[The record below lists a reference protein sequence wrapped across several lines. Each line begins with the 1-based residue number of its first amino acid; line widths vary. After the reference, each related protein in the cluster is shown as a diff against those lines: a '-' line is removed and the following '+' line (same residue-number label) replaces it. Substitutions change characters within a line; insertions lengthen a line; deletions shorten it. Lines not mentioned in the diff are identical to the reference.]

1 MKISKLILE
10 NFRGFYG
17 KHEISFD
24 NFNVFIGKNDQG
36 KSSIL
41 EAIDIFIYEGK
52 GSVKIESTD
61 LNVNAQKDKIS
72 EFKIGIE
79 FSDIPEY
86 VIIDTTNS
94 ISLENECLLNEN
106 NLLEIWKIFRN
117 GRLADT
123 FLRCKHPVNDDFL
136 ENIMNKKINELKKFV
151 EEKGISVNDRRK
163 AADLRKS
170 IREYYIKKDGELIY
184 ETIDLPI
191 NTEVLKDILSQLNKY
206 LPIYALFQSDRK
218 NIDQDAEIQ
227 DPLKIKIEQVFKKEH
242 IQKALENIAKEVNN
256 EIKEIADL
264 IIRKFKEISTIETS
278 IYPDIPNVSDLKWKD
293 VYKNLGFKTEDDI
306 PLNKKGSGFRR
317 IVLLS
322 SLLADVEK
330 KTEGNEDSHV
340 IYAIEEPET
349 SLHPDLQIK
358 LVNSLIELSKKANYQ
373 IILTT
378 HSPALIRLF
387 ETKHIKYVEKVEGKS
402 KVFDF
407 SEEIVGKIVENLG
420 LLPEISKVVLCV
432 EGKTDEQFLININ
445 QNIEE
450 LRKII
455 DLEDCRKNG
464 LLAIIPMNGSNLKD
478 WIERHALKNTN
489 VIEYHLY
496 DRDYGKK
503 CEEQKEQAE
512 IVNSRDGLK
521 AQLTK
526 KREIENY
533 VPKEIIEAELG
544 ITLNIEDSEWDNADI
559 VEAIKNYDKYKKMKD
574 SDIKKII
581 CGSCAKKITKDHLVK
596 LGAWDEVKG
605 WFEEIKELVDKT
617 LIKER

>member
-41 EAIDIFIYEGK
+41 EAIDIFIYEGR
-52 GSVKIESTD
+52 GNVKIESTD
-61 LNVNAQKDKIS
+61 LNIDAQKDKIS

-86 VIIDTTNS
+86 VIIDTTNP
-94 ISLENECLLNEN
+94 ISLENEYLLNEN

-117 GRLADT
+117 GRLT
-123 FLRCKHPVNDDFL
+123 GTLLRCKHPVNDDFL
-136 ENIMNKKINELKKFV
+136 KSIMKKNRSELQEFV
-151 EEKGISVNDRRK
+151 KERGIPVVDKRK

-170 IREYYIKKDGELIY
+170 IREYYIKKDGKLIY

-191 NTEVLKDILSQLNKY
+191 DAEGLKDILSQLNKY

-242 IQKALENIAKEVNN
+242 IQKALEDIAKEVNN
-256 EIKEIADL
+256 EIREIADL
-264 IIRKFKEISTIETS
+264 IIHKFKEISTIETS

-293 VYKNLGFKTEDDI
+293 VYKNLGFKAEDGI

-358 LVNSLIELSKKANYQ
+358 LVNSLIELSKKTNYQ
-373 IILTT
+373 IIMTT
-378 HSPALIRLF
+378 HSPTLIRLF
-387 ETKHIKYVEKVEGKS
+387 ETKHIKFVEKVEGKS
-402 KVFDF
+402 GVFDF
-407 SEEIVGKIVENLG
+407 SEEIAGKIIENLG

-432 EGKTDEQFLININ
+432 EGKTDELFLRNIN

-455 DLEDCRKNG
+455 DLEECRKNG

-496 DRDYGKK
+496 DRDYGEKYK
-503 CEEQKEQAE
+503 EQKEQVE
-512 IVNSRDGLK
+512 IVKSRDGLK
-521 AQLTK
+521 ANLTK

-544 ITLNIEDSEWDNADI
+544 ITLDIEDSEWDNADI
-559 VEAIKNYDKYKKMKD
+559 VKAIKKYDKYKKMKD

-581 CGSCAKKITKDHLVK
+581 CGSCSKK
-596 LGAWDEVKG
+596 
-605 WFEEIKELVDKT
+605 
-617 LIKER
+617 

>member
-52 GSVKIESTD
+52 GNVKIESTD

-123 FLRCKHPVNDDFL
+123 FLRCRHPVNDDFL
-136 ENIMNKKINELKKFV
+136 KNIMNKKINELRKFV

-293 VYKNLGFKTEDDI
+293 VYKNLGFKTEDGI

-317 IVLLS
+317 IILLS
-322 SLLADVEK
+322 SLLVDVEK

-358 LVNSLIELSKKANYQ
+358 LVNSLIELSKKTNYQ
-373 IILTT
+373 VIMTT
-378 HSPALIRLF
+378 HSPALVRLF
-387 ETKHIKYVEKVEGKS
+387 ETKYIKFVEKVEGES

-407 SEEIVGKIVENLG
+407 SEEIAGKIIENLG

-432 EGKTDEQFLININ
+432 EGKTDEQFLKNIN

-455 DLEDCRKNG
+455 DLEECIKKG
-464 LLAIIPMNGSNLKD
+464 LLSVIPMHGSNLKD
-478 WIERHALKNTN
+478 WINRYVLKNTN

-496 DRDYGKK
+496 DRDHNEQYKK
-503 CEEQKEQAE
+503 EVE

-521 AQLTK
+521 AQLTR

-533 VPKEIIEAELG
+533 VPKEIIEAEFR
-544 ITLNIEDSEWDNADI
+544 ITLDIEDSEWDNLDI
-559 VEAIKNYDKYKKMKD
+559 AKAIKSYNEYKKMKD

-605 WFEEIKELVDKT
+605 WFENIKGLVDKAW
-617 LIKER
+617 KKDR

>member
-1 MKISKLILE
+1 MKITKLILE

-52 GSVKIESTD
+52 GNVNIESTD
-61 LNVNAQKDKIS
+61 LNIDTQKNGTS
-72 EFKIGIE
+72 EFKIALE
-79 FSDIPEY
+79 FSDLPKD
-86 VIIDTTNS
+86 VIIDATNPTT
-94 ISLENECLLNEN
+94 LENECLLNEN

-117 GRLADT
+117 GKRTDT
-123 FLRCKHPVNDDFL
+123 LLRCKHPVNDDFL
-136 ENIMNKKINELKKFV
+136 KNIMNKNINELQKFV
-151 EEKGISVNDRRK
+151 EEKGISVVDKRK

-170 IREYYIKKDGELIY
+170 IREYYMKKDGEIRY

-191 NTEVLKDILSQLNKY
+191 DDGDLKDIWSQLNKY
-206 LPIYALFQSDRK
+206 LPIYALFHSDRK

-227 DPLKIKIEQVFKKEH
+227 DPLKVKIEQVFKKEY
-242 IQKALENIAKEVNN
+242 IQKALESIGNEVND
-256 EIKEIADL
+256 EIDKIAQS

-293 VYKNLGFKTEDDI
+293 VYKSLGFNTEDGI

-322 SLLADVEK
+322 SFLADVEK
-330 KTEGNEDSHV
+330 KTEGNEDSCV

-358 LVNSLIELSKKANYQ
+358 LVNSLFELSKKTNYQ

-387 ETKHIKYVEKVEGKS
+387 ETKYIKFIEKVEGTS

-407 SEEIVGKIVENLG
+407 SEEIAGKIVKNLG

-432 EGKTDEQFLININ
+432 EGTTDEVFLMNIN

-450 LRKII
+450 LKKII
-455 DLEDCRKNG
+455 NLEECIKKG
-464 LLAIIPMNGSNLKD
+464 LLSVIPMHGSNLKD
-478 WIERHALKNTN
+478 WINRYVLKNTN

-496 DRDYGKK
+496 DRDHDEKY
-503 CEEQKEQAE
+503 KEQIE
-512 IVNSRDGLK
+512 IVNSRKDGSK
-521 AQLTK
+521 ARLIK

-533 VPKEIIEAELG
+533 VPREIIEAEFG
-544 ITLNIEDSEWDNADI
+544 ITLDIEKDSEWDNLDI
-559 VEAIKNYDKYKKMKD
+559 VKAIQGYDKYKKMKEV
-574 SDIKKII
+574 DIKSRI
-581 CGSCAKKITKDHLVK
+581 CGSCAKKINKDHLEK
-596 LGAWDEVKG
+596 LGAWDEVKT
-605 WFEEIKELVDKT
+605 WFKEIKELVDKT
-617 LIKER
+617 LIKQE

>member
-52 GSVKIESTD
+52 GNVKIESTD
-61 LNVNAQKDKIS
+61 LNINAQKDEIS
-72 EFKIGIE
+72 EFKIALE
-79 FSDIPEY
+79 FSDIPKD
-86 VIIDTTNS
+86 VIIDATNPT
-94 ISLENECLLNEN
+94 SLEDEYLLNEN

-117 GRLADT
+117 GKLT
-123 FLRCKHPVNDDFL
+123 NTLLRCKHPVNDDFL
-136 ENIMNKKINELKKFV
+136 KDIMKKKINELQGFV
-151 EEKGISVNDRRK
+151 EEKGIYVVDKRK
-163 AADLRKS
+163 AAELRKS
-170 IREYYIKKDGELIY
+170 IREYYMKKDGELKY
-184 ETIDLPI
+184 DTIDLPI
-191 NTEVLKDILSQLNKY
+191 NADGLKDIWSQLNKY
-206 LPIYALFQSDRK
+206 LPIYALFHSDRE

-227 DPLKIKIEQVFKKEH
+227 DPLKIKIEQVFKNEK
-242 IQKALENIAKEVNN
+242 IQKTLEDIANEVNN

-264 IIRKFKEISTIETS
+264 IIHKFKEISTIETS
-278 IYPDIPNVSDLKWKD
+278 IYPDIPDVSDLKWKD
-293 VYKNLGFKTEDDI
+293 VYKNLGFKTEDDV
-306 PLNKKGSGFRR
+306 PLNKRGSGFRR

-373 IILTT
+373 VIMTT

-387 ETKHIKYVEKVEGKS
+387 ETKYIKFVEKVEGES
-402 KVFDF
+402 NVFDF
-407 SEEIVGKIVENLG
+407 SEEIAGKIIENLG

-432 EGKTDEQFLININ
+432 EGTTDELFLININ

-450 LRKII
+450 LKKII
-455 DLEDCRKNG
+455 NLEECIKNG
-464 LLAIIPMNGSNLKD
+464 LLSVIPMHGANLKD
-478 WIERHALKNTN
+478 WINRYALKNTN

-496 DRDYGKK
+496 DRDHDEKY
-503 CEEQKEQAE
+503 KEQIE
-512 IVNSRDGLK
+512 IVNSRKDGSK
-521 AQLTK
+521 ARLTK

-533 VPKEIIEAELG
+533 VPKEIIETEFG
-544 ITLNIEDSEWDNADI
+544 ITLDIKEDSEWDNLDI
-559 VEAIKNYDKYKKMKD
+559 VKAIQSYDKCKKMKEV
-574 SDIKKII
+574 DIKSKI
-581 CGSCAKKITKDHLVK
+581 CGSCAKKITKDHLEK
-596 LGAWDEVKG
+596 LGAWDEVKT
-605 WFEEIKELVDKT
+605 WFEEIKDLVNKT
-617 LIKER
+617 FIKER

>member
-24 NFNVFIGKNDQG
+24 DFNVFIGKNDQG

-41 EAIDIFIYEGK
+41 EAIDIFINEGK
-52 GSVKIESTD
+52 RNVKAEQAD
-61 LNVNAQKDKIS
+61 LNNDAEEDGIS
-72 EFKIGIE
+72 EFKIAIE
-79 FSDIPEY
+79 FSDIPKDA
-86 VIIDTTNS
+86 ISDTTNPA
-94 ISLENECLLNEN
+94 SLENECLLNEN

-117 GRLADT
+117 GKIANT

-136 ENIMNKKINELKKFV
+136 KDIMKKKINELQGFV
-151 EEKGISVNDRRK
+151 EEKGIPVVDKRK
-163 AADLRKS
+163 AAEFRKS
-170 IREYYIKKDGELIY
+170 IREYYIKKDGELKY
-184 ETIDLPI
+184 DTIDLPI
-191 NTEVLKDILSQLNKY
+191 NAEGLKDIWSQLNKY
-206 LPIYALFQSDRK
+206 LPIYALFHSDRK

-227 DPLKIKIEQVFKKEH
+227 DPLKIKIEQVFKNEE
-242 IQKALENIAKEVNN
+242 IQKALEDIAKKVNN

-264 IIRKFKEISTIETS
+264 IIHKFEEISTIKDS
-278 IYPDIPNVSDLKWKD
+278 ISPDIPNVSDLKWKD
-293 VYKNLGFKTEDDI
+293 VYKNLGFKTEDDV
-306 PLNKKGSGFRR
+306 PLNKRGSGFRR

-322 SLLADVEK
+322 SLLADVEQ
-330 KTEGNEDSHV
+330 KTEGNENVHV

-387 ETKHIKYVEKVEGKS
+387 ETKHIKYVEKEEGKP
-402 KVFDF
+402 KVSDF
-407 SEEIVGKIVENLG
+407 SEEIAGKIIKNLG

-432 EGKTDEQFLININ
+432 EGTTDEKFLININ

-464 LLAIIPMNGSNLKD
+464 LLTIIPMNGSNLKD
-478 WIERHALKNTN
+478 WIERYALRNTN

-496 DRDYGKK
+496 DRDHNEQYKK
-503 CEEQKEQAE
+503 EIE
-512 IVNSRDGLK
+512 IVNSRKDGSK
-521 AQLTK
+521 ARLTE

-533 VPKEIIEAELG
+533 VPKEIIKAELG

-559 VEAIKNYDKYKKMKD
+559 VEAIKKYDKYKEMKG

-596 LGAWDEVKG
+596 LGAWNEVER
-605 WFEEIKELVDKT
+605 WFKEIKELVDKT
-617 LIKER
+617 WKKEG

>member
-52 GSVKIESTD
+52 GNVKVVQTD
-61 LNVNAQKDKIS
+61 LNNYAQKNGVS
-72 EFKIGIE
+72 EFKIAIE
-79 FSDIPEY
+79 FSDIPKY
-86 VIIDTTNS
+86 VIIDTTNPT
-94 ISLENECLLNEN
+94 SLEDEYLLNEN
-106 NLLEIWKIFRN
+106 NLLEIWKIFKD
-117 GRLADT
+117 GKVAT
-123 FLRCKHPVNDDFL
+123 FLRCKHPINDDFL
-136 ENIMNKKINELKKFV
+136 KEIMRKKINELQKFV
-151 EEKGISVNDRRK
+151 EEKGIDVADKRK
-163 AADLRKS
+163 AAELRKS
-170 IREYYIKKDGELIY
+170 IREYYIKKDGKLIY
-184 ETIDLPI
+184 ETINLPI
-191 NTEVLKDILSQLNKY
+191 NAEGLKDIWSQLNKY
-206 LPIYALFQSDRK
+206 LPIYALFHSDRK

-227 DPLKIKIEQVFKKEH
+227 YPLKIKIEQVFKNEE
-242 IQKALENIAKEVNN
+242 IQKALEDIAKKVNN

-264 IIRKFKEISTIETS
+264 IIHKFKEISTIETS
-278 IYPDIPNVSDLKWKD
+278 IYPDIPDVSDLKWKD
-293 VYKNLGFKTEDDI
+293 VYKNLGFKTEDDV
-306 PLNKKGSGFRR
+306 PLNKRGSGFRR

-322 SLLADVEK
+322 SLLVDVEQ
-330 KTEGNEDSHV
+330 KTEGNENVHV

-387 ETKHIKYVEKVEGKS
+387 ETKHIKFVKKVEGKP

-407 SEEIVGKIVENLG
+407 SEEIVGEIIENLG
-420 LLPEISKVVLCV
+420 LLPEISKVALCV

-464 LLAIIPMNGSNLKD
+464 LLTIIPMNGSNLKD
-478 WIERHALKNTN
+478 WIERYALKNTN

-496 DRDYGKK
+496 DRDHNEQYKK
-503 CEEQKEQAE
+503 EIE
-512 IVNSRDGLK
+512 IVNSRKDGSK
-521 AQLTK
+521 ARLTK

-533 VPKEIIEAELG
+533 VPKEIIEAEFG
-544 ITLNIEDSEWDNADI
+544 ITLNIEDSEWDNLDVVKTI
-559 VEAIKNYDKYKKMKD
+559 QSYDKCKKMKEV
-574 SDIKKII
+574 DIKSRI

-596 LGAWDEVKG
+596 LGAWDEVEG
-605 WFEEIKELVDKT
+605 WFKEIKELIDKT
-617 LIKER
+617 WKKGS